1 MGLHGDSYH
10 ADNSSVAEMVLK
22 ALKIVAAVVAVL
34 VALAAGAGALAAWMG
49 ERKMQRVVDVRVV
62 PVPFAR
68 EPAALA
74 LGKYLFETR
83 GCGECHGA
91 DGGGRVMID
100 DPNGLYVKTPDI
112 TAGAGGVVAGYT
124 EADWVR
130 AIRHGVSPRGRAL
143 LVMPGEDYN
152 RLNDG
157 DFAAIVAYTRSL
169 APAAGSAALIRIPL
183 LVKALYGAGAIQD
196 AAEKIDHRRP
206 PSASVAV
213 AASVEHGGY
222 VANMCIGCHGSALAG
237 GRIPGSPPD
246 WPPAANLTPGEGG
259 VMPRYDTAEKF
270 IAMMRS
276 GKRPDGAEIS
286 KVMPFPSLKHLND
299 VDLNAMYAYL
309 ATVPA
314 RKAGER

>member
-1 MGLHGDSYH
+1 
-10 ADNSSVAEMVLK
+10 LK
-22 ALKIVAAVVAVL
+22 ALKIIA
-34 VALAAGAGALAAWMG
+34 ALAAVLAALLAGATALAAWMG
-49 ERKMQRVVDVRVV
+49 DRKMQRVVDVRVV
-62 PVPFAR
+62 PVPFTR
-68 EPAALA
+68 DPSALA
-74 LGKYLFETR
+74 LGKYLFESR

-100 DPNGLYVKTPDI
+100 DPNGLYVKTPNI

-152 RLNDG
+152 RLSDG

-169 APAAGSAALIRIPL
+169 APVAGEAAVIRFPL
-183 LVKALYGAGAIQD
+183 LVKALYGAGAVQD
-196 AAEKIDHRRP
+196 AAAKIDHRRP
-206 PSASVAV
+206 PSAPIAV
-213 AASVEHGGY
+213 AATVEYGGY
-222 VANMCIGCHGSALAG
+222 VANMCVGCHGVTLAG

-259 VMPRYDTAEKF
+259 VMPRYATAEKF
-270 IAMMRS
+270 VAMMRT
-276 GKRPDGAEIS
+276 GKRPDGTEVS
-286 KVMPFPSLKHLND
+286 KVMPFPSLRNLND

-309 ATVPA
+309 ATMPPK
-314 RKAGER
+314 KAGER